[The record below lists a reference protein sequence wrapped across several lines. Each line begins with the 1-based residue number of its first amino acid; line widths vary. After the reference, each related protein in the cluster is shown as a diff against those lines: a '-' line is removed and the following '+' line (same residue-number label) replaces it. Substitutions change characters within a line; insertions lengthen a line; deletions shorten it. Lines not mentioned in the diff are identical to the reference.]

1 MYGAEHYASVG
12 GIIDYNAVDDE
23 QYIIN
28 DADIAAYNDA
38 LAGVQNALYF
48 TTKMALE
55 EKYEESMV
63 KVSEAVDNFIVASVQ
78 LSVVEEVAEKAEVAQ
93 ETNAVEDQ
101 IAVQEFVETNDV
113 TLKQETVVEYNQSL
127 EDIAVNA
134 RDAGAFLAASKSE
147 SLTSISDQHAQDYG
161 QSMAEASIS
170 YSATNDILSVQW
182 ATNIGNISFHDFLT
196 GDYVSAADV
205 LGSGRSNLWRPT
217 SVSAMSLEDTELKI
231 GGVNLKG
238 VWIAIVLSIGTTLA
252 GGIWAVAEFYG
263 RIESVEAAVASS
275 GETAEKLTVLG
286 TNLETIMEN
295 QKQLLDLR
303 DRIAEVETTT
313 TANDLLVKQFDE
325 KVKSIDSRFSKINRE
340 IDDLWRGLDAASNPL
355 K

>member
-28 DADIAAYNDA
+28 DGDIAAYQDA
-38 LAGVQNALYF
+38 LEAVRNTLYY
-48 TTKMALE
+48 TTQMALE

-63 KVSEAVDNFIVASVQ
+63 KVSDAVDNFIVASVQ

-113 TLKQETVVEYNQSL
+113 TLNQETVVEYNQSL

-134 RDAGAFLAASKSE
+134 REAGAFLAASKNE
-147 SLTSISDQHAQDYG
+147 SLTSISDEHAQDYG

-170 YSATNDILSVQW
+170 YSATSDALSIQW
-182 ATNIGNISFHDFLT
+182 ATNIGSISFHDFLT

-205 LGSGRSNLWRPT
+205 LGQGE
-217 SVSAMSLEDTELKI
+217 VI
-231 GGVNLKG
+231 
-238 VWIAIVLSIGTTLA
+238 
-252 GGIWAVAEFYG
+252 YG
-263 RIESVEAAVASS
+263 DQQAY
-275 GETAEKLTVLG
+275 LY
-286 TNLETIMEN
+286 
-295 QKQLLDLR
+295 Q
-303 DRIAEVETTT
+303 
-313 TANDLLVKQFDE
+313 
-325 KVKSIDSRFSKINRE
+325 
-340 IDDLWRGLDAASNPL
+340 
-355 K
+355 